1 MYYNLCSL
9 WRILYIVSNILLVPR
24 VLQRTTLFTCHFAQ
38 MWKSEFVGNFPRGE
52 IVGSKGSNFDRFCQ
66 LALYKSCTS
75 VMLPQSMRV
84 STSDGEHLTTETTHS
99 RYPRFCPLLRNAI
112 QWTPFS
118 DLCCE
123 GQVTVRETTH
133 HRPSTCILTRV
144 LETSGAW
151 QGGGWKMPSTGVFFP
166 IRQKKRCTN
175 WMVLWDSTTDPWKI
189 FLAAGGQVKP
199 SFCTFRSKASSIQ
212 WGQHR
217 KFLLATRHPL
227 PHLKW
232 VYQTTSSAVISNNFG
247 TEILPIARNHHKE
260 YMFHVLQWC
269 DFHLSETDG

>member
-24 VLQRTTLFTCHFAQ
+24 VLQRTTLFTRHFAQ

-66 LALYKSCTS
+66 LALYKSCTN

-118 DLCCE
+118 DLCFE

-133 HRPSTCILTRV
+133 HRPCTCILTGV
-144 LETSGAW
+144 LETSGVW

-175 WMVLWDSTTDPWKI
+175 WMVLWDSTTDPWKD
-189 FLAAGGQVKP
+189 FP
-199 SFCTFRSKASSIQ
+199 SSRRASQ
-212 WGQHR
+212 A
-217 KFLLATRHPL
+217 FLLHTQIQSVQHLMGPTQKVLACNQAPITSFEVGL
-227 PHLKW
+227 LDYFFSSHLKQFW
-232 VYQTTSSAVISNNFG
+232 NRDSSQ
-247 TEILPIARNHHKE
+247 NHCKE